1 VGFAV
6 KLHSDLDKVERVS
19 GSAGDYG
26 SYAAFDEAFQTHVL
40 EEERRNGNGVWRS
53 VVRMASI
60 FKGRKKRINNERTFP
75 WSVYAVLSLSDSV
88 SAASVFDA
96 SFAQVV
102 VVLCDQSLVVARW
115 V

>member
-40 EEERRNGNGVWRS
+40 EEEEEMEMEFGGVW
-53 VVRMASI
+53 
-60 FKGRKKRINNERTFP
+60 
-75 WSVYAVLSLSDSV
+75 
-88 SAASVFDA
+88 
-96 SFAQVV
+96 
-102 VVLCDQSLVVARW
+102 
-115 V
+115 